1 MKLLH
6 IIATPRK
13 QGSHT
18 LQVADAFLES
28 LHAKYP
34 ALSTEVM
41 DLFDRDLPAVDGDNI
56 ESKYTLMV
64 GKSIDKRHQESW
76 KHIEILIEHFLSADI
91 YLLTVPMWN
100 FGIPYPLKYYID
112 AIVQP
117 TYLFTF
123 NEQGQAVGLVHNRK
137 MVCITSRGGD
147 YSEQS
152 PFHAYDFQEPYLR
165 AIFGYVGISD
175 IHFVNAQPMD
185 VTLQLRETAMSAAI
199 KEARSLAASLDCKE
213 VQSAVPNPPGIK
225 PPPI

>member
-28 LHAKYP
+28 LQAKYP

-64 GKSIDKRHQESW
+64 GKRIDKRHQESW

-91 YLLTVPMWN
+91 YLLSVPMWN

-123 NEQGQAVGLVHNRK
+123 NEQGQAVGLVHNKK
-137 MVCITSRGGD
+137 MVCITSRGGN

-199 KEARSLAASLDCKE
+199 KEARDLASSLDCDE
-213 VQSAVPNPPGIK
+213 VQSAIPNPLGVK